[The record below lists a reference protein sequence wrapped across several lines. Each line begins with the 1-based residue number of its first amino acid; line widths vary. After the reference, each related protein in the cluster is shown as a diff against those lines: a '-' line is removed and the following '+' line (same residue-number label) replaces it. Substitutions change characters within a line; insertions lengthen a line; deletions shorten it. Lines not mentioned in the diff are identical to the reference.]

1 MAGINMDI
9 MEKLQETSDHLTK
22 FIELLSEWQTV
33 NDAQRARLDAM
44 GQELKKTMEKIQ
56 NTARICLLQDKSS
69 QAKKP
74 SDVIK
79 FTSPI
84 PNKVADAVFPL
95 IQMPS
100 TSNSASPI
108 PLFSMPSRLNSAS
121 SSSSTSPLHTIP
133 DFPMPRR
140 LNSASTSNSTSLI
153 PMFTIPS
160 TSKQQ
165 NGNMQ
170 MKKTNKNRKL
180 HLSSDSQKFAK
191 KKSNEIS
198 GVVHIKKEIGVD
210 SIGLPKPKPMKSVNS
225 SSFAMSQFNLPQ
237 LIIPPANIKKEVCK
251 IFFSRLNLFNRN
263 NVFVVVVVGG
273 PDRKLLQNIKRK
285 AETTV
290 VNSTPKM
297 SRTTR
302 SQSKCTQTTISSNN
316 GMPSL
321 LLTLNYYLAV
331 FFFDIHSRIHW
342 IISKQSG

>member
-191 KKSNEIS
+191 KNR
-198 GVVHIKKEIGVD
+198 
-210 SIGLPKPKPMKSVNS
+210 MKFQVL
-225 SSFAMSQFNLPQ
+225 FT
-237 LIIPPANIKKEVCK
+237 
-251 IFFSRLNLFNRN
+251 SR
-263 NVFVVVVVGG
+263 
-273 PDRKLLQNIKRK
+273 RKLVLIQLACRN
-285 AETTV
+285 
-290 VNSTPKM
+290 
-297 SRTTR
+297 R
-302 SQSKCTQTTISSNN
+302 SQ
-316 GMPSL
+316 
-321 LLTLNYYLAV
+321 
-331 FFFDIHSRIHW
+331 
-342 IISKQSG
+342 